1 MTHRPEAP
9 TRPSIPPSIHRP
21 RTTPPVFAALMSAAP
36 ASTALAGLALA
47 ALAAGPA
54 QAYIGPGAGLG
65 VFGAIVALFGAL
77 VLLVVGFVWYPI
89 KRLLGKSKAKAAT
102 PDESGPDGT

>member
-1 MTHRPEAP
+1 MTHRPEASI
-9 TRPSIPPSIHRP
+9 RPPNRRSPK
-21 RTTPPVFAALMSAAP
+21 TPPTSA
-36 ASTALAGLALA
+36 ALAGLALA

-54 QAYIGPGAGLG
+54 EAYIGPGAGLG

-89 KRLLGKSKAKAAT
+89 KRLLGKSKAKVAT